1 MSPFRGGGAVAR
13 MPPMPSPPPKPRRWQ
28 VGERALCSCDGLAS
42 EICPVVGG
50 ALRGHAPLVERGG
63 DAHRCTTA
71 VYAAGKMGRPR
82 LDAPVAGELARVDP
96 DLVEEMRRVIRASG
110 ATEREFLELAIRERL
125 SRIR

>member
-42 EICPVVGG
+42 EICPVVSGAPRGG
-50 ALRGHAPLVERGG
+50 HPTVERGG
-63 DAHRCTTA
+63 AAHLCETA
-71 VYAAGKMGRPR
+71 VYAAAKMGRPR
-82 LDAPVAGELARVDP
+82 LETDGGELARVSP
-96 DLVEEMRRVIRASG
+96 ELAEEMRRVIRAAG
-110 ATEREFLELAIRERL
+110 ATEREFLETAIANQL